1 MMDDQLMMRW
11 RRGETSL
18 NLSLFCYHK
27 NFRVSFSSTI
37 PCFWNVCKDFVYFLS
52 SESDL
57 IGVCR
62 CFSREAGA
70 KWAFLCYNE
79 RRIQKFGEKRVNR
92 KLQTRFCGG
101 SSL

>member
-1 MMDDQLMMRW
+1 MMRW
-11 RRGETSL
+11 RRGETSFKL
-18 NLSLFCYHK
+18 VCFIK
-27 NFRVSFSSTI
+27 NSEFFFFYYI
-37 PCFWNVCKDFVYFLS
+37 MFLELCKDFVYFLS
-52 SESDL
+52 SEIDL

-62 CFSREAGA
+62 CFSRQASA

-79 RRIQKFGEKRVNR
+79 RSIKNGEKRVNR

>member
-1 MMDDQLMMRW
+1 MMDDQLMIFW

-18 NLSLFCYHK
+18 NF
-27 NFRVSFSSTI
+27 FSFVIITL
-37 PCFWNVCKDFVYFLS
+37 PCIFFFYYTMFLEVCKDFVYFLS

-79 RRIQKFGEKRVNR
+79 RSIKNGEKRVNR

>member
-1 MMDDQLMMRW
+1 MAKQKILLDTDIGQDMDDACAIAYL
-11 RRGETSL
+11 
-18 NLSLFCYHK
+18 CAH
-27 NFRVSFSSTI
+27 
-37 PCFWNVCKDFVYFLS
+37 P
-52 SESDL
+52 ESDL

-62 CFSREAGA
+62 CFSREADA

-79 RRIQKFGEKRVNR
+79 RSIKNGEKRVNR